1 MTDKHSGK
9 AETIGGGFKA
19 INYVMSIAR
28 QVGARKLSASVR
40 SKNACK
46 ACAFGTGGQR
56 GGLHNEH
63 SSRVEICNKNI
74 QAQLS
79 EKFEKKNFGLYRDD
93 GLAVFRNISGPQAE
107 KIKKEFQRIFKQN
120 HLDITILCNLKI
132 VNYLDVTLNLNDGT

>member
-1 MTDKHSGK
+1 
-9 AETIGGGFKA
+9 
-19 INYVMSIAR
+19 MSIAR

-56 GGLHNEH
+56 GGFRNEH

-79 EKFEKKNFGLYRDD
+79 DHRASIPPQIFQQNSFAELRQLTGKQLEELGRLSHPLYK
-93 GLAVFRNISGPQAE
+93 AP
-107 KIKKEFQRIFKQN
+107 
-120 HLDITILCNLKI
+120 
-132 VNYLDVTLNLNDGT
+132 GTYR

>member
-1 MTDKHSGK
+1 MTDKPAGD

-19 INYVMSIAR
+19 INYVTSIAR

-63 SSRVEICNKNI
+63 SKRIEICNKNI

-79 EKFEKKNFGLYRDD
+79 DHRAPIPPQIFQQNS
-93 GLAVFRNISGPQAE
+93 LAELRQLSG
-107 KIKKEFQRIFKQN
+107 KQLEALGRLS
-120 HLDITILCNLKI
+120 HPLQKAP
-132 VNYLDVTLNLNDGT
+132 

>member
-1 MTDKHSGK
+1 MTDKHPGE

-79 EKFEKKNFGLYRDD
+79 DHRAPVYSATDLSAKQPCGTPPADRQTARRARASFTP
-93 GLAVFRNISGPQAE
+93 AV
-107 KIKKEFQRIFKQN
+107 
-120 HLDITILCNLKI
+120 
-132 VNYLDVTLNLNDGT
+132 